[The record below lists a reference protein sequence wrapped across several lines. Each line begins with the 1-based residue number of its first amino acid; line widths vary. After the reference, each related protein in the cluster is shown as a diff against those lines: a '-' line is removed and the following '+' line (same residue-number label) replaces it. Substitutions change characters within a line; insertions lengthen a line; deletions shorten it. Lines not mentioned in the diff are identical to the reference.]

1 MIKRGDDRIFLLL
14 LRLFTAGWALAALI
28 LLFGCTPVG
37 LFGGGMPK
45 EVEEGARLLAA
56 GKEAEAKA
64 RFDSFIAKRPTAPE
78 TYALVALACSQARR
92 WELQAQYIEKG
103 IAATPNA
110 EPEKRAQ
117 LFSIAGDAYL
127 RMSDFQK
134 AAQSNQEALRLIPNN
149 PTFMNNLGYT
159 YAEMTTDPQIL
170 QKALQLTTDAVEL
183 ARKQGYPEHEQGIF
197 LDSLGWVRFKMGEFD
212 KAVSIL
218 AQAAEMSPGEPEI
231 HFHLARAYE
240 AKGDLEKAY
249 VQLQR
254 AVQSDPQ
261 HPQIAQM
268 RKELEKIQSR
278 LAPPA
283 PERSGEEGA
292 P

>member
-1 MIKRGDDRIFLLL
+1 MKRGDVGIYLLL
-14 LRLFTAGWALAALI
+14 LRLLSAACAFFALI

-45 EVEEGARLLAA
+45 EVEEGARLLVA
-56 GKEAEAKA
+56 GKETEAKA
-64 RFDSFIAKRPTAPE
+64 RFDSFIAKKPTTPE

-103 IAATPNA
+103 IAATPKA
-110 EPEKRAQ
+110 DPEKRAQ

-134 AAQSNQEALRLIPNN
+134 AAQNNQEALRLIPNN

-183 ARKQGYPEHEQGIF
+183 ARKQGYPERELGIF

-254 AVQSDPQ
+254 AVQADPQ

-268 RKELEKIQSR
+268 RRELEKIGSR
-278 LAPPA
+278 LPPRA
-283 PERSGEEGA
+283 PERNGEEGA

>member
-1 MIKRGDDRIFLLL
+1 MKRRDDRIYLIL
-14 LRLFTAGWALAALI
+14 LRLFTAGCALSALT

-45 EVEEGARLLAA
+45 EVEDGARLLAA
-56 GKEAEAKA
+56 GKDTEAQA
-64 RFDSFIAKRPTAPE
+64 RFDAYIRQKPTMPE

-103 IAATPNA
+103 IAATTKA

-183 ARKQGYPEHEQGIF
+183 ARKQGYPERELGIF
-197 LDSLGWVRFKMGEFD
+197 MDSLGWVRFKMGEFD
-212 KAVSIL
+212 KAASIL

-240 AKGDLEKAY
+240 AKGDMEKAF

-254 AVQSDPQ
+254 AVQADPQ

-268 RKELEKIQSR
+268 RKELENIKSK
-278 LAPPA
+278 LPPPA
-283 PERSGEEGA
+283 PEQNGEEEGA

>member
-1 MIKRGDDRIFLLL
+1 MKRGDDRIYLLL
-14 LRLFTAGWALAALI
+14 LRLLTTAGALSALI

-37 LFGGGMPK
+37 LFGGGMPR

-64 RFDSFIAKRPTAPE
+64 RFDSFIAKKPTTPE

-134 AAQSNQEALRLIPNN
+134 AAQNNQEALRLIPNN

-183 ARKQGYPEHEQGIF
+183 ARKQGYPERELGIF

-254 AVQSDPQ
+254 AVQADPQ

-268 RKELEKIQSR
+268 RRELEKIGSR
-278 LAPPA
+278 LPPRA
-283 PERSGEEGA
+283 PERNGEEGA